1 MDVRRAFLRGATVD
15 PRRLP
20 SEAPPHPDLPGYV
33 SAAAGRSGV
42 PPGCDALRS
51 GASQNASR
59 LGLPSLRQTPPS
71 APPRPTTRPGD
82 LVARALRSSP
92 RRMKYGKRV
101 GASIAR
107 RGVSGELP
115 IVRIGQ

>member
-1 MDVRRAFLRGATVD
+1 MDVRRAFTVD

-82 LVARALRSSP
+82 LVARALAILAEEDEVWQARWVLDRTPRSI
-92 RRMKYGKRV
+92 R
-101 GASIAR
+101 
-107 RGVSGELP
+107 
-115 IVRIGQ
+115 